1 MTIAPPLP
9 SPTAKWHDTS
19 YESISPTRPELSANG
34 KIVLITGGGT
44 GIGAETALAFA
55 AAGASRIALLGR
67 REQPLLDTKAKI
79 EQDFPKTEVFTAS
92 TDIGNQKE
100 VNAAFD
106 KFAGQGKIDVLISN
120 AAVGGPFDGVDEVDS
135 EKFMEA
141 VNLNIGGNLHVAQA
155 FARHAAKD
163 AVVIEVSSGIAHLN
177 VGAGFSSYA
186 VSKMGVFRLWD
197 SFAFKHSDMS
207 VFHTQPGIVDTDM
220 NRAAGGTKAT
230 GIEDHVSLPAHFNVW
245 LASPEARFM
254 KSKFLW
260 SNWDVDELKARA
272 KEIEAADGM
281 KCLLNARGP
290 DAASAVCIRDR
301 GSQAFITCHSTVL
314 SLRGSR
320 TTNQPF
326 RKADSEST
334 LCWNGE
340 AWKIRGERPDG
351 NDTTRIFDV
360 LQEAALNAQGDDLT
374 EATTAVAKALAE
386 VAGPYAFVFFD
397 DEHSR
402 IFFGRD
408 LLGRRSLLRSI
419 DAEGNI
425 LLCSVTDGLE
435 STAWSEVEADGIYCI
450 DLTSEPS
457 TDPGE
462 VERWGGYT
470 VVKVP
475 YQYMASRSDNS
486 TSVIPELSLNR
497 DLSSVSLFIDEN
509 SQSVGHLES
518 LLRESVSLRVLE
530 IPEPPR
536 RGTDKGDRK
545 RAKLAI
551 LFSGGLDCT
560 TIARLCH
567 DFLPHTEP
575 IDLLNVAFENPRV
588 HKTAGAGAFELCPD
602 RITGRASRTEL
613 CNVCPERE
621 WRFVAVDVP
630 YAETQ
635 EHRDKVLRLM
645 HPHNTEMDLSISFAL
660 YFAARGTGQVA
671 QEADGQV
678 IDYVSSARVLLSGLG
693 ADELFAGYTRHATA
707 FRRNGFPGLLDE
719 LDIDIGRLGK
729 RNLGRDDRV
738 ISNWGKEARF
748 PFLDEK
754 LVQWALAA
762 PVADK
767 CGFGES
773 QPENADSSEKRGCAA
788 IEPGKKVL
796 RCLAWKLGMKKV
808 AIEKKRAIQFGA
820 RTAKME
826 TGKSK
831 GTHVLT

>member
-1 MTIAPPLP
+1 MQVI
-9 SPTAKWHDTS
+9 H
-19 YESISPTRPELSANG
+19 LSAFFS
-34 KIVLITGGGT
+34 L
-44 GIGAETALAFA
+44 
-55 AAGASRIALLGR
+55 
-67 REQPLLDTKAKI
+67 
-79 EQDFPKTEVFTAS
+79 
-92 TDIGNQKE
+92 
-100 VNAAFD
+100 
-106 KFAGQGKIDVLISN
+106 
-120 AAVGGPFDGVDEVDS
+120 AAVVLAKFVPTPYHCQAGV
-135 EKFMEA
+135 
-141 VNLNIGGNLHVAQA
+141 NIQ
-155 FARHAAKD
+155 
-163 AVVIEVSSGIAHLN
+163 N
-177 VGAGFSSYA
+177 VGGYA
-186 VSKMGVFRLWD
+186 VYVGVCYDDDL
-197 SFAFKHSDMS
+197 
-207 VFHTQPGIVDTDM
+207 
-220 NRAAGGTKAT
+220 N
-230 GIEDHVSLPAHFNVW
+230 HFNC
-245 LASPEARFM
+245 PND
-254 KSKFLW
+254 KPC
-260 SNWDVDELKARA
+260 N
-272 KEIEAADGM
+272 ADNNP
-281 KCLLNARGP
+281 CRLSYPGP
-290 DAASAVCIRDR
+290 VGADPV
-301 GSQAFITCHSTVL
+301 
-314 SLRGSR
+314 
-320 TTNQPF
+320 PF
-326 RKADSEST
+326 RKAESEST

-340 AWKIRGERPDG
+340 AWQIRGERPDG

-386 VAGPYAFVFFD
+386 AAGPYAFVFFD

-425 LLCSVTDGLE
+425 LLCSVTDGLKL
-435 STAWSEVEADGIYCI
+435 TAWSEVEADGIYCI

-457 TDPGE
+457 TDAGE
-462 VERWGGYT
+462 VERWGEYT

-475 YQYMASRSDNS
+475 YQYMACRSDNS
-486 TSVIPELSLNR
+486 TSVVPELSLNR
-497 DLSSVSLFIDEN
+497 DLSSVSLFIDET

-536 RGTDKGDRK
+536 RGTDTGDRK

-588 HKTAGAGAFELCPD
+588 HKTAGAGAFQLCPD
-602 RITGRASRTEL
+602 RITGRASHAEL
-613 CNVCPERE
+613 CSVCPERE

-630 YAETQ
+630 YTETQ
-635 EHRDKVLRLM
+635 ENRDKVLRLM

-660 YFAARGTGQVA
+660 YFAARGIGQVA

-707 FRRNGFPGLLDE
+707 FRRNGLPGLLDE